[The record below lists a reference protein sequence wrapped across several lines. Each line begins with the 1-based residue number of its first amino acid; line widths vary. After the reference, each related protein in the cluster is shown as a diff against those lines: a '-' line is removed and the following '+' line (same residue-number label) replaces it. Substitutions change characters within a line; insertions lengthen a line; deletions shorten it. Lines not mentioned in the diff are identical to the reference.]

1 MKRRMAQRAPVRPK
15 KMDGKMFCQMHTIS
29 ISTYKINVTMGQL
42 CSHGLDIHLLQNV
55 ILLLL
60 LGNRKH
66 RLTHQANTPGN
77 TSQVS
82 DSVPQVEWRRHKASS
97 QASQETQKLEVKA
110 KQATRLLVSLHYMYL
125 FQNWIYLNSSHS

>member
-1 MKRRMAQRAPVRPK
+1 MKRRMAQRAPVGPK

-29 ISTYKINVTMGQL
+29 ILTYKINVTMGQL

-66 RLTHQANTPGN
+66 RLTHQANTLARYQ
-77 TSQVS
+77 TVCHKLS
-82 DSVPQVEWRRHKASS
+82 DEGTKPVV
-97 QASQETQKLEVKA
+97 
-110 KQATRLLVSLHYMYL
+110 KQAKRPKS
-125 FQNWIYLNSSHS
+125 